1 MHFIQKYNNMSS
13 TIITSL
19 YDIGRDKNGLE
30 IIQICQKI
38 GLIFIV
44 AIGIL
49 YEKNRMRII

>member
-1 MHFIQKYNNMSS
+1 MSS